1 MSEVK
6 HYKGTA
12 VRVAVGAKEIEAFAK
27 NILQEHGRTEV
38 PSYCDS
44 WTEYLEDYFYNR
56 FARINNALYD
66 TVYKVEVGD
75 EEDVY
80 NAVRVRDGYK
90 FELKYYDGGESF
102 DGALQRAI
110 NNAERKQ

>member
-1 MSEVK
+1 MSEVR

-27 NILQEHGRTEV
+27 NILQEHGKTEV

-66 TVYKVEVGD
+66 TADKVEVG

-80 NAVRVRDGYK
+80 NAVRVKDGYK
-90 FELKYYDGGESF
+90 FEVQYYDGGESF
-102 DGALQRAI
+102 DEALQQAI
-110 NNAERKQ
+110 DNAEREQ